1 MPHLV
6 LKASISACVQATR
19 AVLEATAS
27 RQKLSSRSAD
37 GQGEHR
43 PGDMQCQHQG
53 SASQLSWAQ
62 SLCTYTSS
70 EMHVLTGNQPAGNYK
85 AVLAVQ
91 KGPGDLTDVSR
102 CKQASQDGAP
112 EPTA

>member
-1 MPHLV
+1 
-6 LKASISACVQATR
+6 
-19 AVLEATAS
+19 
-27 RQKLSSRSAD
+27 
-37 GQGEHR
+37 
-43 PGDMQCQHQG
+43 
-53 SASQLSWAQ
+53 
-62 SLCTYTSS
+62 
-70 EMHVLTGNQPAGNYK
+70 MHVLTGNQPAGNYK